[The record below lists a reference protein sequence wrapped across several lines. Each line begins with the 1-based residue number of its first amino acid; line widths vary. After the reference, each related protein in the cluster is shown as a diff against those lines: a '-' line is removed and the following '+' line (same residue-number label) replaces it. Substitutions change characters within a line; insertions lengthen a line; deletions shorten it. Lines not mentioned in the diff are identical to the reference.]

1 MTYVDELLARYKPS
15 MEAERRYPKEAHPI
29 SVSNDLWEYANTR
42 TDGADGSQYPTDL
55 DLYKDAKA
63 ESLAQIGRTDKAHYI
78 ALYKSKFIA
87 KNGTMLPPFKDA
99 SMMVAPVKWDT
110 GFEKVT
116 RERIASLG
124 AYEKKA
130 DAIYESIGVV
140 NAEIYKLEQLIV
152 DARKTLEST
161 NKTLSNSTALKYMT
175 EEEQTAL
182 RGKAVQY
189 EELIK
194 AYSAEVTPLR
204 SNAHALNQGL
214 QETLL
219 AWKAN
224 ARKLGLSD
232 DYTKELSERYG
243 SGFRWGNI
251 TGGAGGIILAGLGI
265 YALVQASR
273 RARGVISRSGR
284 GPNSLFMRN

>member
-42 TDGADGSQYPTDL
+42 ADGETNQYPTDL

-63 ESLAQIGRTDKAHYI
+63 ESLKQLGRTDQAHYI

-99 SMMVAPVKWDT
+99 SMMVAPIKWDT

-161 NKTLSNSTALKYMT
+161 NETLSNSTALKYMT

-182 RGKAVQY
+182 RRKAVQY

-243 SGFRWGNI
+243 SGFRFGNI

-273 RARGVISRSGR
+273 RARGVISRAGR
-284 GPNSLFMRN
+284 GANSLFMRN